1 VKSNNPALGMGFNQ
15 YGQYG
20 AQGSYGDAYAAPR
33 SVTMTVQGTVSKTF
47 LLLAILSATALWAW
61 GEAARGGVTG
71 WLLGG
76 AAIGGFIVAMI
87 TCFRPAAAPWTAPVY
102 AALEGVFLGALSK
115 LIEMSS
121 PQVYH
126 GIAIQAVGLTCGTLF
141 LMLTLFLTR
150 TIRVTGKLAAGIMAA
165 TGAVALL
172 YFVTFI
178 LHMFH
183 VDVPFIHAG
192 GKVGILFSLFVVG
205 LAAFN
210 LLLDFDMIE
219 QGVASGAP
227 KSMEWYGAF
236 GLMVTLVWLYLEVL
250 RLLQKVYNERR

>member
-1 VKSNNPALGMGFNQ
+1 MKSNNPALAMGFNQ
-15 YGQYG
+15 YA
-20 AQGSYGDAYAAPR
+20 AQGSWGESYAAPR
-33 SVTMTVQGTVSKTF
+33 STTMTVQGTVSKTF

-61 GEAARGGVTG
+61 NEAGSGNMTGG
-71 WLLGG
+71 LLGG

-87 TCFRPAAAPWTAPVY
+87 TCFKPTLAPWTAPVY

-115 LIEMSS
+115 LVESRM
-121 PQVYH
+121 PAYQ

-141 LMLTLFLTR
+141 IMLTLYLTR
-150 TIRVTGKLAAGIMAA
+150 TIRVTDKLAAGIMAA
-165 TGAVALL
+165 TGAVCLMYLL
-172 YFVTFI
+172 TMV
-178 LHMFH
+178 LHLFG
-183 VDVPFIHAG
+183 VNVPFIHAG
-192 GKVGILFSLFVVG
+192 GKIGILFSLFVVG

-219 QGVASGAP
+219 KGVAYGAP

-250 RLLQKVYNERR
+250 RLLQKVYSERR

>member
-1 VKSNNPALGMGFNQ
+1 MGFND
-15 YGQYG
+15 YA
-20 AQGSYGDAYAAPR
+20 AQGYFGDAYAAPR
-33 SVTMTVQGTVSKTF
+33 STTMTVMGTVSKTF

-61 GEAARGGVTG
+61 SEAGSGNMTSG
-71 WLLGG
+71 LFGG

-87 TCFRPAAAPWTAPVY
+87 TCFRPTLAPWTAPVY
-102 AALEGVFLGALSK
+102 AALEGVFLGSLSK
-115 LIEMSS
+115 LVEMRM
-121 PQVYH
+121 PQFQ

-141 LMLTLFLTR
+141 LMLTLYLTR
-150 TIRVTGKLAAGIMAA
+150 TIRVTGRLAAGIMAA
-165 TGAVALL
+165 TGAVCLL
-172 YFVTFI
+172 YLVTMV
-178 LHMFH
+178 LHMFG
-183 VDVPFIHAG
+183 VAVPFIHAG

-219 QGVASGAP
+219 KGAASGAP

-250 RLLQKVYNERR
+250 RLLQKVYSERR

>member
-1 VKSNNPALGMGFNQ
+1 MGFNQ
-15 YGQYG
+15 YA
-20 AQGSYGDAYAAPR
+20 AQGTFGDEYAAPR
-33 SVTMTVQGTVSKTF
+33 STAMTVQGTVSKTF
-47 LLLAILSATALWAW
+47 LLLAILSATALWSWYEMAS
-61 GEAARGGVTG
+61 GNLAMGAV
-71 WLLGG
+71 GG

-87 TCFRPAAAPWTAPVY
+87 TCFKPTAAPWTAPVY

-115 LIEMSS
+115 MVELRF
-121 PQVYH
+121 PAFQ

-141 LMLTLFLTR
+141 VMLTLFLTR
-150 TIRVTGKLAAGIMAA
+150 TIRVTDKLASGIMAA
-165 TGAVALL
+165 TGALCLVYL
-172 YFVTFI
+172 VTWV
-178 LHMFH
+178 LRMFG
-183 VDVPFIHAG
+183 VDVPFLHAG

-219 QGVASGAP
+219 KGAAYGAP

-250 RLLQKVYNERR
+250 RLLQKVYSERR

>member
-1 VKSNNPALGMGFNQ
+1 MKSNNPALAMGFNQ

-20 AQGSYGDAYAAPR
+20 AQGSVGDAYAAPR
-33 SVTMTVQGTVSKTF
+33 SMTMTVQGTVSKTF

-61 GEAARGGVTG
+61 SEAARGGVTG
-71 WLLGG
+71 GLLGG

-87 TCFRPAAAPWTAPVY
+87 TCFKPTLAAWTAPIY
-102 AALEGVFLGALSK
+102 AAFEGVFLGALSK
-115 LIEMSS
+115 LIEMQA
-121 PQVYH
+121 PQYQ

-141 LMLTLFLTR
+141 MMLTLYLTR
-150 TIRVTGKLAAGIMAA
+150 TIRVTDKLAAGIMAA
-165 TGAVALL
+165 TGALCLL
-172 YFVTFI
+172 YLATFV
-178 LHMFH
+178 LHLFG
-183 VDVPFIHAG
+183 VNVPFIHAG
-192 GKVGILFSLFVVG
+192 GKIGILFSLFVVG

-219 QGVASGAP
+219 KGVAYGAP

-250 RLLQKVYNERR
+250 RLLQKVYSERR